1 MPSTSDTSSTGE
13 KAADLARLAA
23 GNPPTVQNFS
33 SPSLSLIR
41 QQLTEQGLSV
51 ETVNIIM
58 ASWRQTTGKQYQC
71 YLLKWVSFCQENQI
85 KIENADINDGLKFL
99 TYLYYQGVGYSAIN
113 TARYALSAVITF
125 GEHPLVTRFLK
136 GVFELKPSLPRYS
149 VVWDVDIVLQRLQAM
164 EDLTLA
170 MLTNK
175 LTTLLALLTAQQCQT
190 LKSLDLDFMQETE
203 NQVVFTIREKLETT
217 QAGKHLPP
225 IQLSSYPNDINLC
238 PVAHIKCYITKIQ
251 PLRRHSKLLLS
262 YVKPHKPVTN
272 STIGR
277 WVKSILSDVGIDQ
290 IFSAHSSR
298 TASSSYR
305 VTVWPGIERCPQ
317 SWRMV
322 KCRNICQ
329 TL

>member
-1 MPSTSDTSSTGE
+1 M
-13 KAADLARLAA
+13 
-23 GNPPTVQNFS
+23 
-33 SPSLSLIR
+33 
-41 QQLTEQGLSV
+41 
-51 ETVNIIM
+51 
-58 ASWRQTTGKQYQC
+58 
-71 YLLKWVSFCQENQI
+71 
-85 KIENADINDGLKFL
+85 
-99 TYLYYQGVGYSAIN
+99 
-113 TARYALSAVITF
+113 
-125 GEHPLVTRFLK
+125 
-136 GVFELKPSLPRYS
+136 
-149 VVWDVDIVLQRLQAM
+149 DIVLQHLQAM

-290 IFSAHSSR
+290 IFSAHSSQ

-305 VTVWPGIERCPQ
+305 VLSGLALKDVLKAGRWSNAETFAKHYNKPIEPNFGN
-317 SWRMV
+317 SIL
-322 KCRNICQ
+322 NHFIN
-329 TL
+329 TDN